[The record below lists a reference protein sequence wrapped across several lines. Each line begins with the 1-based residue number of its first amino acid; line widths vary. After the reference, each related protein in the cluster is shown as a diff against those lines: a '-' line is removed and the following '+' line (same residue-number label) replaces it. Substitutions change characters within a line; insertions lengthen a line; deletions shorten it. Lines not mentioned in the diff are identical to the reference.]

1 MLSIVTNNYPL
12 HGFAYSNIGGRPE
25 NQDGLAVQET
35 PLGMLV
41 AVCDGMG
48 GGPGGKTA
56 SHLAK
61 AAIVETVMAY
71 AKGVSRQDALKVAV
85 GRAHEA
91 IVEGMT
97 KVPELQGMGSTVI
110 AAIFNEQSAVVAC
123 LGDSRCY
130 RIKNGK
136 VAFRTIDH
144 SLVAELVKRKV
155 ITEEQARTS
164 PQSNVIT
171 RALGTTSNHVPD
183 IYEVPYKKGD
193 RFVLC
198 TDGLWG
204 SMPEKELVAA
214 LGAKIEMAS
223 LVNNIASTVDRRGM
237 ESGGGHDN
245 HTMAII
251 EMDNNSKAKDGMDKS
266 TKIVFAVLFGILT
279 VSVVCNIV
287 LMIRLG
293 SNDYTSV
300 IDSQNRTIEELGKY
314 KIRYN
319 ELLGNG
325 NKDFAEVVS
334 QYYVQKDS
342 LEDVIANLKAEMDS
356 LKAAGR
362 QKKTENTSVVSQEL
376 GKALAAMKS
385 LRDYKNTNMQ
395 TTLREKDKY
404 RKQALDLLKRYKER
418 KGKSASAATVN
429 SICDKLNDKVIVEI
443 MMDKDKKYIST
454 KRAKE
459 TIDKVIERAN
469 TLK

>member
-71 AKGVSRQDALKVAV
+71 AKGASRQEALKVAV

-97 KVPELQGMGSTVI
+97 KAPKLQGMGSTVI
-110 AAIFNEQSAVVAC
+110 AAIIDGQSAVVAC

-136 VAFRTIDH
+136 VAFRTADH

-155 ITEEQARTS
+155 ITEEQARIS

-204 SMPEKELVAA
+204 SMPEKELIAA
-214 LGAKIEMAS
+214 LGAKTEMAS

-251 EMDNNSKAKDGMDKS
+251 EMDNNSKAKEGMDKS
-266 TKIVFAVLFGILT
+266 TKIVFAVLCGILT

-293 SNDYTSV
+293 SDDYTSV
-300 IDSQNRTIEELGKY
+300 IDQQNRTIEELGKY

-325 NKDFAEVVS
+325 NKDFAEAVS

-342 LEDVIANLKAEMDS
+342 LEEVIASLKKERDS

-362 QKKTENTSVVSQEL
+362 QKKPDNTSAASPEL
-376 GKALAAMKS
+376 GKALIAMKS

-395 TTLREKDKY
+395 TTLKEKDKY

-418 KGKSASAATVN
+418 KGKSASATVN

-443 MMDKDKKYIST
+443 MKDKDNKYIST
-454 KRAKE
+454 KRAIE
-459 TIDKVIERAN
+459 NIDKIIERAN

>member
-1 MLSIVTNNYPL
+1 M
-12 HGFAYSNIGGRPE
+12 
-25 NQDGLAVQET
+25 
-35 PLGMLV
+35 
-41 AVCDGMG
+41 
-48 GGPGGKTA
+48 
-56 SHLAK
+56 
-61 AAIVETVMAY
+61 
-71 AKGVSRQDALKVAV
+71 
-85 GRAHEA
+85 
-91 IVEGMT
+91 
-97 KVPELQGMGSTVI
+97 
-110 AAIFNEQSAVVAC
+110 
-123 LGDSRCY
+123 
-130 RIKNGK
+130 
-136 VAFRTIDH
+136 
-144 SLVAELVKRKV
+144 
-155 ITEEQARTS
+155 
-164 PQSNVIT
+164 
-171 RALGTTSNHVPD
+171 PD

-204 SMPEKELVAA
+204 SMPEKELIAA
-214 LGAKIEMAS
+214 LGAKTEMAS

-251 EMDNNSKAKDGMDKS
+251 EMDNNSKAKEGMDKS
-266 TKIVFAVLFGILT
+266 TKIVFAVLCGILT

-293 SNDYTSV
+293 SDDYTSV
-300 IDSQNRTIEELGKY
+300 IDQQNRTIEELGKY

-325 NKDFAEVVS
+325 NKDFAEAVS

-342 LEDVIANLKAEMDS
+342 LEEVIASLKKERDS

-362 QKKTENTSVVSQEL
+362 QKKPDNTSAASPEL
-376 GKALAAMKS
+376 GKALIAMKS

-395 TTLREKDKY
+395 TTLKEKDKY

-418 KGKSASAATVN
+418 KGKSASATVN

-443 MMDKDKKYIST
+443 MKDKDNKYIST
-454 KRAKE
+454 KRAME
-459 TIDKVIERAN
+459 NIDKIIERAN